1 MLEVCTKEKEV
12 KNSKMERMQRKV
24 NINVCEKCALKKKEH
39 KNTKI
44 NECNEKLATST
55 TRSAE

>member
-1 MLEVCTKEKEV
+1 VLEVCTKEKKV

-24 NINVCEKCALKKKEH
+24 NINICEKCALKKKKH
-39 KNTKI
+39 KNTRMK
-44 NECNEKLATST
+44 ECNEKLATST